1 MFTKYFFKIIC
12 IIITLHLQSARA
24 EDYPIRPI
32 TLVVPF
38 AAGGPVDTTA
48 RIIAQGL
55 QSRLGQ
61 AVVVENLG
69 GVAGNLASAK
79 VASAKPDG
87 YTLMIGIWG
96 THVANGAIYK
106 SNFDVQKDFKS
117 VGLIS
122 YNPLIVIV
130 SKNLPVNNLNEL
142 INWLKANPNKAS
154 QGTSGVG
161 SIGHLAG
168 ILFQRETKTSYQF
181 IPYRGLAPAM
191 QDLLAGNIDLMFD
204 SPATSLQYLKTGKI
218 KAVALTSGLNLS
230 TTEQIPTFSEIG
242 YPNLGLVTWT
252 GIFAPK
258 RTSSDIVNKLNQNL
272 VLTLSD
278 PNVQNSLKDVGQI
291 IYSKDQLTPQFL
303 DNLQQKEIE
312 KWWPIIKEANIKG
325 E

>member
-1 MFTKYFFKIIC
+1 MQC
-12 IIITLHLQSARA
+12 CWA
-24 EDYPIRPI
+24 EDYPTRPI
-32 TLVVPF
+32 TIIVPF

-61 AVVVENLG
+61 PVVVENLG
-69 GVAGNLASAK
+69 GAAGNLASAK

-130 SKNLPVNNLNEL
+130 SKNLPVTNLKEL
-142 INWLKANPNKAS
+142 IAWLKANPNKVS
-154 QGTSGVG
+154 QGTSGIG

-168 ILFQRETKTSYQF
+168 IMFQKETKTNYQF

-204 SPATSLQYLKTGKI
+204 SPATSLQYLKSGKI
-218 KAVALTSGLNLS
+218 KAIALTSNLNLS
-230 TTEQIPTFSEIG
+230 TIEQIPTFSEMG
-242 YPNLGLVTWT
+242 YPNLSLVTWS

-258 RTSSDIVNKLNQNL
+258 KTSSEVITRLNQNL
-272 VLTLSD
+272 VLTLAD
-278 PNVQNSLKDVGQI
+278 PNVQTSLKEVGQI
-291 IYSKDQLTPQFL
+291 IYPKDQLTPHYL
-303 DNLQQKEIE
+303 ESLQQKEIE
-312 KWWPIIKEANIKG
+312 KWWPIIKEANING